1 MKDLIDLLTNEER
14 DFNFPWW
21 VYVFVVPIV
30 MVALMG
36 IAGWMDGW
44 TQRDVTFWGCDGIAT
59 DGTIVLSFNFY
70 KL

>member
-21 VYVFVVPIV
+21 VYVFVVPGA

-36 IAGWMDGW
+36 IAGWMDG
-44 TQRDVTFWGCDGIAT
+44 
-59 DGTIVLSFNFY
+59 LSGM
-70 KL
+70 